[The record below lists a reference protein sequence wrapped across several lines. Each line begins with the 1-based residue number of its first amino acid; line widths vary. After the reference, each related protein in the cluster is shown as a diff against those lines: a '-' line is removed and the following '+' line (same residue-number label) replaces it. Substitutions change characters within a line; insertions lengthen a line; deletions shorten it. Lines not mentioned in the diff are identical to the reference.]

1 MDILECTGRT
11 PLVELHGF
19 DVPEGVRLFAKLEGQ
34 NPTGSVK
41 DRIVRHMLLQAAA
54 EGRLPPGGAVV
65 EASTGNTAIAL
76 AMMGRSL
83 GYGVCVVMPESVFA
97 EIPRALAVYGAETH
111 WVPADL
117 GVKGAIEEAK
127 RIAAETG
134 AFFLDQFGNAHNP
147 QAHYETTGPEIL
159 ADLPRIDVFVAGLG
173 TGGTLMGV
181 GRRLREADADTKVI
195 AVEPHPGNQLQ
206 GLKSL
211 ADGFLPPI
219 MDLSALDGKIL
230 VRGRYAFQATRELLR
245 REGIFAGVSSGAVL
259 HAGLRWARRM
269 SKGNVVFLFADGG
282 WKYLATPCFAPE
294 AHPSP
299 KDGGELPEDE
309 GESLDDVMWW

>member
-1 MDILECTGRT
+1 MPPSLLDTVGRT

-19 DVPEGVRLFAKLEGQ
+19 DVPAGVRLFAKLEGQ

-41 DRIVRHMLLQAAA
+41 DRIVRHILLRAAA
-54 EGRLPPGGAVV
+54 DGSLPPGGTVV

-76 AMMGRSL
+76 AMMGRAL
-83 GYGVCVVMPESVFA
+83 GYRVCVVMPENVFA
-97 EIPRALAVYGAETH
+97 EIPRALAVYGAEAH

-127 RIAAETG
+127 RIAAGGG
-134 AFFLDQFGNAHNP
+134 AFFLDQFGNPNNP
-147 QAHYETTGPEIL
+147 QAHYETTAAELL
-159 ADLPRIDVFVAGLG
+159 ADLPRVDVFVAGLG

-181 GRRLREADADTKVI
+181 GRRLKEVNPDTKAI

-219 MDLSALDGKIL
+219 LDLAALDGKIL
-230 VRGRYAFQATRELLR
+230 VRARQAFEATRELVR
-245 REGIFAGVSSGAVL
+245 TQGILAGVSSGAVL
-259 HAGLRWARRM
+259 HAGLRWAHRM
-269 SKGNVVFLFADGG
+269 SKGNVVLLFADGG
-282 WKYLATPCFAPE
+282 WKYLATPCF
-294 AHPSP
+294 
-299 KDGGELPEDE
+299 GGDLPEDE
-309 GESLDDVMWW
+309 GDSLDDVIWW